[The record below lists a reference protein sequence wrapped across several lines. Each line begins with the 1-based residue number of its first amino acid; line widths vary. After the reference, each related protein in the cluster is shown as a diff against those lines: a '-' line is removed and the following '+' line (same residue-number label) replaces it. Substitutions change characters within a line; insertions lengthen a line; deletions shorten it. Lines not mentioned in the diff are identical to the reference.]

1 MTEEQEKLLDS
12 SVELGK
18 LGKLANQA
26 YLYSELLDGLY
37 VTIKND
43 DPTGVPSLVKLLPKL
58 TEALSDHSKE
68 LYRLSDATCPE
79 D

>member
-12 SVELGK
+12 SVE

-37 VTIKND
+37 VAIKND
-43 DPTGVPSLVKLLPKL
+43 DPTAVPSLVKLLPKL
-58 TEALSDHSKE
+58 TEALSDHSKD
-68 LYRLSDATCPE
+68 LYKLSDAVCPE
-79 D
+79 Y